1 MSTCED
7 PVSVGETFTR
17 TVPTRHYPLSTFS
30 WELVRYRTE
39 FFGTT
44 NQRFTVKASNSIFK
58 PINVG
63 LRCTLFNPLSHPS
76 PLLKQ
81 ELSVSDTTFKVF
93 ILPHFTG
100 LMDRLP
106 YGSGGF
112 LLYQDSADLEN
123 YDIPTRQLTTIR
135 SSSELQVQF

>member
-1 MSTCED
+1 MMSTCED

-76 PLLKQ
+76 PLLK
-81 ELSVSDTTFKVF
+81 
-93 ILPHFTG
+93 
-100 LMDRLP
+100 
-106 YGSGGF
+106 
-112 LLYQDSADLEN
+112 
-123 YDIPTRQLTTIR
+123 
-135 SSSELQVQF
+135 

>member
-93 ILPHFTG
+93 VLLEGIEPSFHSYQECVLTILLQEQF
-100 LMDRLP
+100 
-106 YGSGGF
+106 Y
-112 LLYQDSADLEN
+112 
-123 YDIPTRQLTTIR
+123 PT
-135 SSSELQVQF
+135 SPA